1 MQALIILFLLL
12 GSFYFVAAEY
22 ALVSSR
28 RGRIE
33 TLARKGNR
41 TAKRLLPAL
50 EDLGQYV
57 AGLQIGVTIVGI
69 GMGSFAEPY
78 ITESLKRPL
87 HWAPAWLQTTVSLVL
102 VTFALLVIGELCPK
116 YVALRFP
123 ERLSL
128 LFFRSLSILVV
139 VLRPLIWL
147 ARRTA
152 ELILRLGGI
161 KIQHN
166 ESDAIPKEELLMLV
180 QAGGTEGVLDKAH
193 AELVTRALRLDV
205 LAARDIMI
213 HRVDIEWV
221 DIDLDRESLL
231 DAAANASHTRLPVC
245 RGDVDDIA
253 GIIYLQDILKA
264 IRRPTFSLE
273 GLIRPAVMVP
283 ENLTME
289 RIVSTMREEKTQL
302 LIVSDEYGGTS
313 GLVTLED
320 VVEEVFGELED
331 RLESE
336 RPALEELPNGRIS
349 ARADLRL
356 DEVVARL
363 RLNVTDDERTETLAT
378 LVVNGLERVP
388 RPGDVVQT
396 EIGTLRVENMARR
409 RITRV
414 GLQLAEDVVPDREAR

>member
-1 MQALIILFLLL
+1 MQALIIFFLLL
-12 GSFYFVAAEY
+12 ASFYFVAAEY
-22 ALVSSR
+22 ALVSTR

-33 TLARKGNR
+33 TLSRKGNR
-41 TAKRLLPAL
+41 TAKLLLPAL
-50 EDLGQYV
+50 DDLGEYV
-57 AGLQIGVTIVGI
+57 AGIQIGVTIVGI

-78 ITESLKRPL
+78 ITASFSGVLN
-87 HWAPAWLQTTVSLVL
+87 WAPPWLRTTISIFV
-102 VTFALLVIGELCPK
+102 VTFALLVVGELCPK

-123 ERLSL
+123 ERLALLLFRSVSL
-128 LFFRSLSILVV
+128 LVLG
-139 VLRPLIWL
+139 LRPLIWL

-152 ELILRLGGI
+152 EVILRIGGI
-161 KIQHN
+161 RIQHD
-166 ESDAIPKEELLMLV
+166 EGGAIPKEELLMLV

-193 AELVTRALRLDV
+193 AELVTRALRLDA
-205 LAARDIMI
+205 LAASDIMV
-213 HRVDIEWV
+213 HRVDIEWL
-221 DIDLDRESLL
+221 DADLDREGLL
-231 DAAANASHTRLPVC
+231 DGAARASHTRLPVC
-245 RGDVDDIA
+245 RGDIDDIV
-253 GIIYLQDILKA
+253 GIIYLQDILRA
-264 IRRPTFSLE
+264 LRRPVFSLE
-273 GLIRPAVMVP
+273 GLVRPAVAIP

-302 LIVSDEYGGTS
+302 LVVMDEYGGTS

-363 RLNVTDDERTETLAT
+363 NLNVADAERTETLAT

-388 RPGDVVQT
+388 RPGDIVRT

-414 GLQLAEDVVPDREAR
+414 GLQLAEGVIPDREAR